1 MAEGRSD
8 RPMMGTIK
16 WILLVIV
23 ALYIFK
29 IYLREPPLRYIEVC
43 YLPHK
48 VAAFFWVDV
57 WGTVVPNDN
66 VTLIK
71 HSMDLKQFFFNCTAT
86 TKNWD
91 FLQFGR

>member
-1 MAEGRSD
+1 MAESRSD
-8 RPMMGTIK
+8 RPLMGTLK
-16 WILLVIV
+16 WILLVV
-23 ALYIFK
+23 LALYIFK
-29 IYLREPPLRYIEVC
+29 IYLREPQLRYIEVC

-48 VAAFFWVDV
+48 VAGFFWVDV

-71 HSMDLKQFFFNCTAT
+71 HSMDLKQFFFNCTST